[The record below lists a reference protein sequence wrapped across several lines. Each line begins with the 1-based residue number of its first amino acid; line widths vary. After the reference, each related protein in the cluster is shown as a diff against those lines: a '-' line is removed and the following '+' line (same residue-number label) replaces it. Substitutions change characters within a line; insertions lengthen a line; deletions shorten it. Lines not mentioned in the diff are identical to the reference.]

1 MATIAANS
9 IKYLHDR
16 FTKSWHED
24 PGAEPHVLN
33 AWQKLLA
40 RHHFANCEIWHIED
54 EARTPGA
61 PDQVIADAKRRIDI
75 ANQRRNDLV
84 EQIDLQVLKVLN
96 AHALPDAEAPLHSE
110 TPGLIVDRLSIL
122 ELKIYHTREEIRRKD
137 SPAGHAERNQQRL
150 KLLEEQRTDLAF
162 CLDALWRDI
171 LEGRRRF
178 KVYRQ
183 LKMYNDPALNP
194 AIYSNK
200 AQ

>member
-24 PGAEPHVLN
+24 SHKEPQVLN
-33 AWQKLLA
+33 SWQGLLA
-40 RHHFANCEIWHIED
+40 HHHFANCELWHLED
-54 EARTPGA
+54 EARI
-61 PDQVIADAKRRIDI
+61 PDASDSVTANAKRKIDSV
-75 ANQRRNDLV
+75 NQRRNDLV
-84 EQIDLQVLKVLN
+84 EEIDEQVLKVLN
-96 AHALPDAEAPLHSE
+96 AHALPDPEAPLHSE

-137 SPAGHAERNQQRL
+137 SPSGHSERNQQRL

-162 CLDALWRDI
+162 CLDSLWRDI
-171 LEGRRRF
+171 LEGKKSF

-183 LKMYNDPALNP
+183 LKMYNDRELNP
-194 AIYSNK
+194 AIYSK
-200 AQ
+200 RTH